1 MEHNL
6 LQLNFGLA
14 TAHCCWTMCRLGL
27 QHYAAT
33 LALHEKKGFFQ
44 TCILLNNVNN
54 SMARSKV
61 TNVATMVME
70 EQESPSRGY

>member
-6 LQLNFGLA
+6 LQVNFRLA
-14 TAHCCWTMCRLGL
+14 IAHCCWAIWRHGL
-27 QHYAAT
+27 QRYAAT
-33 LALHEKKGFFQ
+33 LALREEKHFFQ

-70 EQESPSRGY
+70 ERESPSSGY